1 MLAEGLEAQHRMWSG
16 GAEEAG
22 YFNLN
27 KRKLG
32 EDLIT
37 IFNYLLGDYRVNG
50 TTVLSEVHGEMIR
63 VNKQ

>member
-1 MLAEGLEAQHRMWSG
+1 MLAEELEAQHRMWSG

-27 KRKLG
+27 KKKLG

-37 IFNYLLGDYRVNG
+37 IFNYLLGDYRENG
-50 TTVLSEVHGEMIR
+50 TTVFSEVCGEMIR